1 MQGRGKR
8 LSKKMYLEGQ
18 KKILQPFTNFHVLQT
33 GESLS
38 VSAFHITTGFSKQS
52 SRVHHN
58 SCVSLA

>member
-52 SRVHHN
+52 TPQ
-58 SCVSLA
+58 